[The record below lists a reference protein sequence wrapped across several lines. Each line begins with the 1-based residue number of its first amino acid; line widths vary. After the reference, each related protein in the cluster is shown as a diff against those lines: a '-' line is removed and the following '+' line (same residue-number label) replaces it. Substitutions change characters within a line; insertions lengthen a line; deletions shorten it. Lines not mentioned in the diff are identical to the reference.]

1 PTNPDGTPNGDP
13 EQVATLNDG
22 LIFTGNNELL
32 NRHKLNTVVKI
43 VGDGVNKAASDSFKS
58 AVGNINVVA
67 DKNDT
72 LTIQLNKDLKDIDS
86 ITVNNGPTIN
96 GDGINMNGD
105 TITNLGDGKE
115 DGDAVNVKQMK
126 ASRTTVT
133 SSDNSISVVDTNNGK
148 GDNFAY
154 DIKVN
159 NQAVVENA
167 QIPVVYTNKDGDK
180 VYKQPDGTFN
190 TKPDGT
196 GNNVKPADVIAS
208 MNSGDNST
216 NNPTTLANVKSN
228 LAPVTPADKSQPAA
242 NNPADL
248 ADKLNNAATVG
259 DVLNAGWNLQGNGK
273 AVDTVVHNDTVNFVN
288 GVGTTARVETTDG
301 KISTVTYD
309 VNVDNKTITTEEV
322 ADPNNPGNKITQI
335 KANTTEL
342 KDENKDGKVDA
353 PSNEDGDKLVNAKN
367 VADAINSSGFNL
379 KTSAT
384 DGEKLSGDDELINP
398 GDSVEMVAGKNLT
411 VKQEANGKVTYAT
424 KDDVQFNSVTSNKV
438 IVGDATDPAKSST
451 LTSGD
456 NGLDVG
462 GDKITNVA
470 DGDISPVS
478 TDVINGKQLNNYTKV
493 NGNNIGTDQDGS
505 INIVNGNGTT
515 VTSDKA
521 GEIKVNVNNTD
532 LTVAEEG
539 TINVQDPNG
548 TGAHY
553 VNANT
558 VAKAVNEVSWSV
570 NSETDKAT
578 ANAATQNTYKPVD
591 NKVKAGSQVKV
602 NAGRNVEI
610 SGSGRNINVAVSD
623 NPEFN
628 SVKVGG
634 TKLSSKVAEDGV
646 NELNIGGNNNAPT
659 RITNVAA
666 GVKNTDAVNVSQLKG
681 AVNNLDNKINR
692 NNRDLRAG
700 IAGAN
705 AAAGLPQVYIPGKS
719 MVAAAAGTFKGE
731 NALAVGYSR
740 SSDNGKVILKL
751 QGNANTRGDLGGSV
765 GVGYQW

>member
-1 PTNPDGTPNGDP
+1 
-13 EQVATLNDG
+13 
-22 LIFTGNNELL
+22 
-32 NRHKLNTVVKI
+32 
-43 VGDGVNKAASDSFKS
+43 
-58 AVGNINVVA
+58 
-67 DKNDT
+67 
-72 LTIQLNKDLKDIDS
+72 
-86 ITVNNGPTIN
+86 
-96 GDGINMNGD
+96 
-105 TITNLGDGKE
+105 
-115 DGDAVNVKQMK
+115 
-126 ASRTTVT
+126 
-133 SSDNSISVVDTNNGK
+133 
-148 GDNFAY
+148 
-154 DIKVN
+154 
-159 NQAVVENA
+159 
-167 QIPVVYTNKDGDK
+167 
-180 VYKQPDGTFN
+180 
-190 TKPDGT
+190 
-196 GNNVKPADVIAS
+196 
-208 MNSGDNST
+208 
-216 NNPTTLANVKSN
+216 
-228 LAPVTPADKSQPAA
+228 
-242 NNPADL
+242 
-248 ADKLNNAATVG
+248 
-259 DVLNAGWNLQGNGK
+259 
-273 AVDTVVHNDTVNFVN
+273 
-288 GVGTTARVETTDG
+288 
-301 KISTVTYD
+301 
-309 VNVDNKTITTEEV
+309 
-322 ADPNNPGNKITQI
+322 
-335 KANTTEL
+335 
-342 KDENKDGKVDA
+342 
-353 PSNEDGDKLVNAKN
+353 
-367 VADAINSSGFNL
+367 
-379 KTSAT
+379 
-384 DGEKLSGDDELINP
+384 EKLSGDDELINP
-398 GDSVEMVAGKNLT
+398 GDSVEMIAGKNLT

-456 NGLDVG
+456 NGLDMG

>member
-1 PTNPDGTPNGDP
+1 
-13 EQVATLNDG
+13 
-22 LIFTGNNELL
+22 
-32 NRHKLNTVVKI
+32 
-43 VGDGVNKAASDSFKS
+43 
-58 AVGNINVVA
+58 
-67 DKNDT
+67 
-72 LTIQLNKDLKDIDS
+72 
-86 ITVNNGPTIN
+86 
-96 GDGINMNGD
+96 
-105 TITNLGDGKE
+105 
-115 DGDAVNVKQMK
+115 
-126 ASRTTVT
+126 
-133 SSDNSISVVDTNNGK
+133 
-148 GDNFAY
+148 
-154 DIKVN
+154 
-159 NQAVVENA
+159 
-167 QIPVVYTNKDGDK
+167 
-180 VYKQPDGTFN
+180 
-190 TKPDGT
+190 
-196 GNNVKPADVIAS
+196 
-208 MNSGDNST
+208 
-216 NNPTTLANVKSN
+216 
-228 LAPVTPADKSQPAA
+228 
-242 NNPADL
+242 
-248 ADKLNNAATVG
+248 
-259 DVLNAGWNLQGNGK
+259 
-273 AVDTVVHNDTVNFVN
+273 
-288 GVGTTARVETTDG
+288 ETTDG
-301 KISTVTYD
+301 KTSTVTYD

-384 DGEKLSGDDELINP
+384 DGEKLSGEDELINP
-398 GDSVEMVAGKNLT
+398 GDSVEMIAGKNLT

-438 IVGDATDPAKSST
+438 IVGDAADPAKSST